1 MAASNEKLFSGAL
14 TLMSI
19 LLGVFTFAIVSAI
32 DLKGTYPEAYPWY
45 AVSFFSGLSI
55 VLSSIICISSYFS
68 ESESTRWGSVVN
80 CLFLIVLIMCG
91 VGIPVMGM
99 WIFINSV

>member
-14 TLMSI
+14 TLLSI
-19 LLGVFTFAIVSAI
+19 LLGVFTFAIVRAMHW
-32 DLKGTYPEAYPWY
+32 KGTYPEAYPWY

-68 ESESTRWGSVVN
+68 ETGSNRWKSIIN
-80 CLFLIVLIMCG
+80 ALFVIVLIMCG
-91 VGIPVMGM
+91 VGIPIMGM
-99 WIFINSV
+99 WIFITSA